1 MNIKAAVVRDKSGPF
16 VMEDIQL
23 DEPRA
28 DEVIVR
34 VVSVGICHTDL
45 IPREQAI
52 PAPFPA
58 VYGHEGA
65 GVVEKVGSQ
74 VTKLKAGDHVVMSF
88 NSCGVC
94 GSCRRGEISYCVD
107 HFGTNFGFARFSD
120 KSKTMRKGDEVVH
133 GAFFNQSSFASHAL
147 GSERTVVKIP
157 SDVPLEIMGP
167 LGCGIQT
174 GAGAVMNSLHPHA
187 GSSIAIFG
195 GGSVGLSAL
204 LAAVAVGCTTII
216 LVDVSDE
223 RLKFGRE
230 LGATHTV
237 NAAEEESRRGD
248 PEDHRARSRLHAGVL
263 RQSEGL
269 PPGHRRGRPQGCL
282 RDRRR
287 TGVWHRSARRRLG
300 SPAGPH
306 RTRHRSG

>member
-1 MNIKAAVVRDKSGPF
+1 MNIQAAVVRRKSGPF
-16 VMEDIQL
+16 VIEDIQL

-74 VTKLKAGDHVVMSF
+74 VAKLKAGDHVVMSF

-94 GSCRRGEISYCVD
+94 VPCKKGEISYCLD
-107 HFGTNFGFARFSD
+107 HFASNFGFARFSD

-147 GSERTVVKIP
+147 GNERTVVKIP
-157 SDVPLEIMGP
+157 SDVPLEMMGP
-167 LGCGIQT
+167 LGCGIQQDRDPVSGYGWVT
-174 GAGAVMNSLHPHA
+174 VALWSRHSSTVRSHRPGAASNLRPESQRDAPEL
-187 GSSIAIFG
+187 
-195 GGSVGLSAL
+195 
-204 LAAVAVGCTTII
+204 CDR
-216 LVDVSDE
+216 DV
-223 RLKFGRE
+223 
-230 LGATHTV
+230 
-237 NAAEEESRRGD
+237 RGD
-248 PEDHRARSRLHAGVL
+248 
-263 RQSEGL
+263 
-269 PPGHRRGRPQGCL
+269 
-282 RDRRR
+282 
-287 TGVWHRSARRRLG
+287 
-300 SPAGPH
+300 
-306 RTRHRSG
+306 

>member
-1 MNIKAAVVRDKSGPF
+1 MNIKAAVVRENSGPF
-16 VMEDIQL
+16 VMEEIQL

-34 VVSVGICHTDL
+34 VVSAGICHTDL

-74 VTKLKAGDHVVMSF
+74 VAKLKPGDHVVMSF

-94 GSCRRGEISYCVD
+94 ASCKKGEISYCVD
-107 HFGTNFGFARFSD
+107 HFASNFGFARFSD

-147 GSERTVVKIP
+147 GTERTVVKIP

-167 LGCGIQT
+167 LGCGSRPAPAQ
-174 GAGAVMNSLHPHA
+174 
-187 GSSIAIFG
+187 SSTRSIPTPARR
-195 GGSVGLSAL
+195 SRS
-204 LAAVAVGCTTII
+204 LAADRSVSAPCWQRSLSVAQ
-216 LVDVSDE
+216 
-223 RLKFGRE
+223 
-230 LGATHTV
+230 
-237 NAAEEESRRGD
+237 
-248 PEDHRARSRLHAGVL
+248 RSSSSTSV
-263 RQSEGL
+263 
-269 PPGHRRGRPQGCL
+269 
-282 RDRRR
+282 
-287 TGVWHRSARRRLG
+287 T
-300 SPAGPH
+300 
-306 RTRHRSG
+306 SG